1 MFEIQRILADKLD
14 AYKKQGNKYVDKN
27 IQEVK
32 DLYKE
37 NENKKRERVEDEV
50 ILIKPYEIDKS
61 TLTTRFSFI
70 DDEVE
75 NLIKYIKFI
84 QYSTQTRIFWP
95 PPHYQSLKFR
105 GEQNPEFWKEVAT
118 ALVKEKHNME
128 MSQNGYPIV
137 MYQGGLPHKPYFIAI
152 NNWGQV
158 IIGPNKKNIC
168 GKRTRCYSNHSP

>member
-84 QYSTQTRIFWP
+84 QYSTQTRIF
-95 PPHYQSLKFR
+95 
-105 GEQNPEFWKEVAT
+105 
-118 ALVKEKHNME
+118 
-128 MSQNGYPIV
+128 
-137 MYQGGLPHKPYFIAI
+137 
-152 NNWGQV
+152 
-158 IIGPNKKNIC
+158 
-168 GKRTRCYSNHSP
+168 

>member
-14 AYKKQGNKYVDKN
+14 VYKKQGNKYVDKN

-61 TLTTRFSFI
+61 TSTTRSSFI
-70 DDEVE
+70 DDEVK

-95 PPHYQSLKFR
+95 LPHYQSLKFR
-105 GEQNPEFWKEVAT
+105 GEQNPEFWKKVAT

-128 MSQNGYPIV
+128 MSKWLSHSHVSRRTTTQ
-137 MYQGGLPHKPYFIAI
+137 AI
-152 NNWGQV
+152 FYCNQ
-158 IIGPNKKNIC
+158 
-168 GKRTRCYSNHSP
+168 

>member
-50 ILIKPYEIDKS
+50 ILIKPYEIDKLTS
-61 TLTTRFSFI
+61 TTRSSFI
-70 DDEVE
+70 DDEVK

-84 QYSTQTRIFWP
+84 QYSTQTRIF
-95 PPHYQSLKFR
+95 
-105 GEQNPEFWKEVAT
+105 
-118 ALVKEKHNME
+118 
-128 MSQNGYPIV
+128 
-137 MYQGGLPHKPYFIAI
+137 
-152 NNWGQV
+152 
-158 IIGPNKKNIC
+158 
-168 GKRTRCYSNHSP
+168 

>member
-14 AYKKQGNKYVDKN
+14 VYKKQGNKYVDKN

-61 TLTTRFSFI
+61 TSTTRSSFI
-70 DDEVE
+70 DDEVK

-84 QYSTQTRIFWP
+84 QYSTQTRIF
-95 PPHYQSLKFR
+95 
-105 GEQNPEFWKEVAT
+105 
-118 ALVKEKHNME
+118 
-128 MSQNGYPIV
+128 
-137 MYQGGLPHKPYFIAI
+137 
-152 NNWGQV
+152 
-158 IIGPNKKNIC
+158 
-168 GKRTRCYSNHSP
+168 